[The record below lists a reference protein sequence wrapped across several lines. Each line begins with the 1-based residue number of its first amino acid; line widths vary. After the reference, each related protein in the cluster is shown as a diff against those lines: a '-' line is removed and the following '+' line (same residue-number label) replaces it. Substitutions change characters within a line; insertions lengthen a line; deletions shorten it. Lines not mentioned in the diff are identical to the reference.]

1 MSEKKIILSGMRP
14 TGKLHIGH
22 LFGALKSWIELQEK
36 HSCLFFVADWH
47 ALTTDYADTSKL
59 KENVV
64 EMVIDWLSCGLDP
77 DKSIIFQQS
86 QVKEHAELSL
96 LLGMVVPL
104 PWLERCPTYKEQQ
117 EALSNRMLTTYGFLG
132 YPLLQAADIL
142 IYKAD
147 GVPVGI
153 DQVPHIELSREIARR
168 FNNFYGEVFPLPEP
182 ILTEM
187 PKIPG
192 TDGRKMSKS
201 YNNAILLSDSPEE
214 VARKI
219 KTMVTDP
226 ARKRRT
232 DVGNPEVCP
241 VFSLHKVYTQ
251 KDIHEWVIK
260 GCTTAEIGC
269 LDCKKPLIEAVN
281 KSLEPIRKKRIQLE
295 RDKPKIVQM
304 LASGSAKARERAQKT
319 MQEVRIAMG
328 LE

>member
-1 MSEKKIILSGMRP
+1 MGAKKIILSGMRP
-14 TGKLHIGH
+14 TGKLHLGH
-22 LFGALKSWIELQEK
+22 LFGALKNWVKLQDE
-36 HSCLFFVADWH
+36 HDCLFFVADWH

-59 KENVV
+59 KENIV

-77 DKSIIFQQS
+77 DKSVIFQQS
-86 QVKEHAELSL
+86 QVKEHAELCL

-117 EALSNRMLTTYGFLG
+117 EALSDRMLATYGFLG
-132 YPLLQAADIL
+132 YPLLQTADIL

-168 FNNFYGEVFPLPEP
+168 FNNFYGEVFVLPEP

-201 YNNAILLSDSPEE
+201 YNNAILLSDFPEE
-214 VARKI
+214 VDRKV

-226 ARKRRT
+226 ARKRRI
-232 DVGNPEVCP
+232 DAGNPEICP
-241 VFSLHKVYTQ
+241 VFALHKVYTR
-251 KDIHEWVIK
+251 KDVHEWVIE
-260 GCTTAEIGC
+260 GCTTTKIGC
-269 LDCKKPLIEAVN
+269 LDCKKPLIEAIN
-281 KSLEPIRKKRIQLE
+281 SSLEPIRKTRQQLE
-295 RDKPKIVQM
+295 RDKKKIAEILV
-304 LASGSAKARERAQKT
+304 AGSNQARERAQKT
-319 MQEVRIAMG
+319 MQEVRVAMR
-328 LE
+328 LQ